1 MSEKIAKTNHYL
13 QRVKIGEII
22 AEIRLDKKLTQ
33 FDLAKLAGMKQPHLA
48 NIEKGDINFSID
60 TLLDIA
66 AALDVS
72 AAYILLKALWNG
84 KDIIIEQAVKDNII
98 KDIVTSVAKCLR

>member
-1 MSEKIAKTNHYL
+1 MSEKPNKTNYYL

-33 FDLAKLAGMKQPHLA
+33 CDLAKLSGIKQPNLV

-60 TLLDIA
+60 TLFDIA
-66 AALDVS
+66 DALEVS
-72 AAYILLKALWNG
+72 VAYILLKALWNG

-98 KDIVTSVAKCLR
+98 KNIVISVVKTLR